1 MLIVYRAANIADAH
15 LIRQLLEAEGVPAF
29 IPGEYLQGAVGEL
42 PANSEI
48 LVRVADENAE
58 AAQIIID
65 EWESAEPVEFDA
77 DGSEVGGPGAG
88 EPQAGDPQADGSG
101 SLAIEKPL
109 ASSPSAGRSVSMLWV
124 IGALFFGGAF
134 GAAATWVILQAPQPP
149 SEIDLDGDGR
159 SDEFYYYFG
168 ARVERIETDRNRDG
182 EIDQTQY
189 YDADTSISRS
199 ESDDDFDGRM
209 DGRARYSGGQVIDNE
224 IDLDGDGRAEYR
236 AEYRFGLLL
245 REEFMGADG
254 ILFKRVEYKNGWAQ
268 TDQIDGDGDGR
279 LDTAR
284 RYDRNDEIVASEP
297 LPLK

>member
-1 MLIVYRAANIADAH
+1 MLIIYRAANIADAY

-29 IPGEYLQGAVGEL
+29 IQGEYLQGAVGEL

-58 AAQIIID
+58 AARMIVD

-77 DGSEVGGPGAG
+77 DGSEVGGPGSD
-88 EPQAGDPQADGSG
+88 DPQPDGPG
-101 SLAIEKPL
+101 SLNTETTSVS
-109 ASSPSAGRSVSMLWV
+109 SSPARRSVSMLWV

-134 GAAATWVILQAPQPP
+134 GAAATWIVLHAPQPP

-159 SDEFYYYFG
+159 PDEFVYYFG
-168 ARVERIETDRNRDG
+168 QRLERIEIDRNRDG

-189 YDADTSISRS
+189 YDAGASTSRS

-224 IDLDGDGRAEYR
+224 IDIDGDGRAEYR
-236 AEYRFGLLL
+236 AEYRFGLML
-245 REEFMGADG
+245 REEFMGTDG
-254 ILFKRVEYKNGWAQ
+254 LLFKRVEYKNGWPQTAQ
-268 TDQIDGDGDGR
+268 VDSDGDGR

>member
-1 MLIVYRAANIADAH
+1 MLIIYRAANIADAH

-58 AAQIIID
+58 AARIIID

-77 DGSEVGGPGAG
+77 DGSEVGGPEVGGPGAG
-88 EPQAGDPQADGSG
+88 EPQIDGSG
-101 SLAIEKPL
+101 SLGIERPL
-109 ASSPSAGRSVSMLWV
+109 ASLPSAGRNVSMLWV

-149 SEIDLDGDGR
+149 REIDLDGDGR

-168 ARVERIETDRNRDG
+168 ARVERIEIDRNRDG
-182 EIDQTQY
+182 EIDQTHY
-189 YDADTSISRS
+189 YDAGASASRS

-209 DGRARYSGGQVIDNE
+209 DGRARYSGGQVIDSE
-224 IDLDGDGRAEYR
+224 IDFDGDGRAEYR
-236 AEYRFGLLL
+236 AEYRFGLML

-254 ILFKRVEYKNGWAQ
+254 ILFKRVEYRNGWPH
-268 TDQIDGDGDGR
+268 TDQIDSDGDGR

-297 LPLK
+297 LPVK